1 MGLMD
6 ERYWVGRCSLIAA
19 DELAKIVD
27 AQVSTVNRRLLAQY
41 EDEMVDYIEV
51 GRGTRSK
58 RRWCLTSS
66 GVKVEY
72 PVREKMQRQ
81 PGPDGHAHYALSA
94 ELDSHTHPPWWM
106 SKEGVGRLYKRLEV
120 VQACYQ
126 LFPDL
131 FQGEGEAWHQG
142 PGTLLPL
149 TWQWLKALAESWWQ
163 AFLRSTLDDAQR
175 SQLSEYLVGEILA
188 NDSGLASEWL
198 VFALSHRNSCF
209 VNLLNLAQDLDYW
222 TQASIIPV
230 GDTHRDESRPD

>member
-66 GVKVEY
+66 GVKAEY

-94 ELDSHTHPPWWM
+94 ELDSHTHPPWW
-106 SKEGVGRLYKRLEV
+106 VKRR
-120 VQACYQ
+120 C
-126 LFPDL
+126 
-131 FQGEGEAWHQG
+131 
-142 PGTLLPL
+142 GT
-149 TWQWLKALAESWWQ
+149 A
-163 AFLRSTLDDAQR
+163 
-175 SQLSEYLVGEILA
+175 V
-188 NDSGLASEWL
+188 
-198 VFALSHRNSCF
+198 
-209 VNLLNLAQDLDYW
+209 
-222 TQASIIPV
+222 
-230 GDTHRDESRPD
+230 